1 MPFDNPLTVQLVV
14 GVEGAIEVV
23 EQVAPP
29 GEAVTV
35 YSVIVA
41 PPSSKGVIQ
50 EITADVLPRTA
61 ATPVGALGAL
71 HVETALEAEEAD
83 PVPAAFVAE
92 TVNV

>member
-1 MPFDNPLTVQLVV
+1 MQLVV
-14 GVEGAIEVV
+14 GVEGAV
-23 EQVAPP
+23 ELVEHEAPP

-41 PPSSKGVIQ
+41 PPLSEGASH
-50 EITADVLPRTA
+50 ETTADVLPRAA

-71 HVETALEAEEAD
+71 HVETTLEEDDAA